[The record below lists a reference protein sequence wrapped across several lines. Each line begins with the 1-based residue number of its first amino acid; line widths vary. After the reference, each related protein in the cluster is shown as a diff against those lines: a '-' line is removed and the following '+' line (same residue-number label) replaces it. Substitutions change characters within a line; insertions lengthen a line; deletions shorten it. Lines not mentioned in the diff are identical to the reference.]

1 MAKGKRNRKEQTHL
15 SKFIDQSNYE
25 NVVKTMKKRTMDFAS
40 LYESKSVYV
49 LTDADEKHMREIE
62 MEQGIVTTP
71 EVQKDIN
78 KKKRLDGT
86 IAFKVDPQ
94 DVDEDFDDTDDSAQE
109 SDEDI
114 ITPRTPRTVERKVK
128 KRPRKPMK
136 PFKLLEDF
144 KRPQAANRNSPL
156 YEKHVEWQKEQST
169 KEWLKNRRLDDR
181 HEMFLLRL
189 DLDAKMNKQTQKI
202 SDTVNR
208 IEKEKRE
215 EILRK
220 QEKKL
225 RRQREK
231 EHIALMKE
239 LKKEAFKKAKEFFC
253 GASLKQNFRAWAN
266 YTAYILAH
274 REEVKKKR
282 KRRAIICILVTIV
295 LLLLLVLGWYL
306 YTQIRAQQIASAAKG
321 ERRRLLLEATLGR
334 QAGRQYKSRVES
346 NEGTPGIPLRRL
358 RAARRPT

>member
-1 MAKGKRNRKEQTHL
+1 MEETHL
-15 SKFIDQSNYE
+15 SKFIEQSNYE
-25 NVVKTMKKRTMDFAS
+25 HAIKTMKERTMDFAR
-40 LYESKSVYV
+40 LYESKSIYV

-71 EVQKDIN
+71 RYFAEGQKEIN
-78 KKKRLDGT
+78 KKPRTDGSV
-86 IAFKVDPQ
+86 AFRVDPQ
-94 DVDEDFDDTDDSAQE
+94 DVDEEYDDTDDSARE
-109 SDEDI
+109 SDEDL
-114 ITPRTPRTVERKVK
+114 TPRTPRTVERKVK
-128 KRPRKPMK
+128 KRPRRPMK
-136 PFKLLEDF
+136 PFKLLEDY

-156 YEKHVEWQKEQST
+156 YERHVEWQKEEST

-181 HEMFLLRL
+181 HDFFLLRL
-189 DLDAKMNKQTQKI
+189 DLDAKMNKQTQII

-215 EILRK
+215 KILRK

-231 EHIALMKE
+231 EHFALMKE

-253 GASLKQNFRAWAN
+253 GASLKQNFRAWAS
-266 YTAYILAH
+266 YTAYIIAH
-274 REEVKKKR
+274 RAEMKKKR
-282 KRRAIICILVTIV
+282 KRRAIICILVT
-295 LLLLLVLGWYL
+295 LLLFALLVLGWYL

-334 QAGRQYKSRVES
+334 QGGKQYTRRVES
-346 NEGTPGIPLRRL
+346 GEGGSSVPLRHL
-358 RAARRPT
+358 RVAKRPRE